1 MLPYPERFTAHLERV
16 HMIRATGV
24 ALPARW
30 FEVEAQLRAFSELR
44 STAAQR
50 FAEQIVNP
58 QQGVDVLALRAHA
71 IAEESQT
78 FGGQAEV
85 QGAVI
90 AAVEREML
98 AAWKPE
104 AMNVYRAVAKLY
116 DEAAQQFTTAAN
128 TCDPES
134 SAEYMIDASDDQRQA
149 WKLAEVSAA
158 RLTQLVPGLISS
170 AQLTET
176 VRLDSADERLA
187 QPWWSAPIDPT
198 AELPLICDPGTLHRR
213 RVWDAF
219 DHVGVGRTGK
229 WGRLV
234 SLGCTLRAHDLDGFQ
249 KYRLPKPLI
258 HENRQ
263 VLGALRGVIEPIT
276 TDPEDAEYRSQIE
289 PITPLRESGAFA

>member
-1 MLPYPERFTAHLERV
+1 VLPYHEKFVAHLERV
-16 HMIRATGV
+16 HVIRATGV
-24 ALPARW
+24 DLPARW
-30 FEVEAQLRAFSELR
+30 VEVEGQLGAFAELR

-58 QQGVDVLALRAHA
+58 QKGVDVLALRAHA
-71 IAEESQT
+71 IAEASET
-78 FGGQAEV
+78 FGAQAEV

-116 DEAAQQFTTAAN
+116 DKAAQQFTTAAN

-149 WKLAEVSAA
+149 WKQAEVSAA
-158 RLTQLVPGLISS
+158 RLTQLVPGLVSA
-170 AQLTET
+170 AQLAD
-176 VRLDSADERLA
+176 VRLDSADERLV
-187 QPWWSAPIDPT
+187 QQWWQAPVDPT
-198 AELPLICDPGTLHRR
+198 AELPLICDPGALHRR
-213 RVWDAF
+213 RVWEAF
-219 DHVGVGRTGK
+219 DYVGGRTGK
-229 WGRLV
+229 FGRLV

-249 KYRLPKPLI
+249 KYRLPKPVK
-258 HENRQ
+258 HEQRQ
-263 VLGALRGVIEPIT
+263 VLGALRGVVQMVS
-276 TDPEDAEYRSQIE
+276 TDPEDAEYRSDVE

>member
-58 QQGVDVLALRAHA
+58 QKGVDVLALRAHA
-71 IAEESQT
+71 IAEASDT
-78 FGGQAEV
+78 FGAQAEV

-134 SAEYMIDASDDQRQA
+134 SAEHMIDASDDQRQA

-198 AELPLICDPGTLHRR
+198 AELPLVCDPKALHRR
-213 RVWDAF
+213 RVWLAF
-219 DHVGVGRTGK
+219 DHVGGRTGK
-229 WGRLV
+229 WGRLT
-234 SLGCTLRAHDLDGFQ
+234 SLGCTLRAHDLNSFE
-249 KYRLPKPLI
+249 KYRLPLPIK
-258 HENRQ
+258 HEQRQ
-263 VLGALRGVIEPIT
+263 VLGALRGVVQMVS
-276 TDPEDAEYRSQIE
+276 TDPEDADYRSDVE
-289 PITPLRESGAFA
+289 TITPLRESGAFA

>member
-1 MLPYPERFTAHLERV
+1 MLPYHEKFKAHLERV
-16 HMIRATGV
+16 HIIRATGV

-30 FEVEAQLRAFSELR
+30 VEVEGQLGAFTELR

-58 QQGVDVLALRAHA
+58 QKGIDVLALRAA
-71 IAEESQT
+71 ALAEATAT
-78 FGGQAEV
+78 FGAQAEV
-85 QGAVI
+85 QGAVV
-90 AAVEREML
+90 AEVEREML

-134 SAEYMIDASDDQRQA
+134 SAEHMIDAPDDQRQA

-158 RLTQLVPGLISS
+158 RLTQLLPGLISS

-187 QPWWSAPIDPT
+187 QQWWQAPVDPT
-198 AELPLICDPGTLHRR
+198 AELPLTLDPGKLHRR
-213 RVWDAF
+213 RVWQAF
-219 DHVGVGRTGK
+219 DHVGGRTGK
-229 WGRLV
+229 WGRLT

-263 VLGALRGVIEPIT
+263 VLGALRGVVQAVT
-276 TDPEDAEYRSQIE
+276 TDPEDAEYRSDVE
-289 PITPLRESGAFA
+289 TITPLRESGAFA

>member
-1 MLPYPERFTAHLERV
+1 VLPYHEKFVAHLERV
-16 HMIRATGV
+16 HVIRATGV
-24 ALPARW
+24 DLPARW
-30 FEVEAQLRAFSELR
+30 VEVEGQLGAFAELR

-58 QQGVDVLALRAHA
+58 QKGVDVLALRAHA
-71 IAEESQT
+71 IAEASET
-78 FGGQAEV
+78 FGAQAEV

-149 WKLAEVSAA
+149 WKQAEVSAA
-158 RLTQLVPGLISS
+158 RLTQLVPGLVSA
-170 AQLTET
+170 AQLAD

-187 QPWWSAPIDPT
+187 QQWWQAPVDPT
-198 AELPLICDPGTLHRR
+198 AELPLVCDPGTLHRR
-213 RVWDAF
+213 RVWEAF
-219 DHVGVGRTGK
+219 DHVGGRTGK
-229 WGRLV
+229 WGRLT

-276 TDPEDAEYRSQIE
+276 TDPEDAEYRSQVE
-289 PITPLRESGAFA
+289 PLTPLRDSAAFA